1 MKANTKKLIEKQSL
15 KNFKD
20 TKIKYHKQESI
31 KKIMIAQKFYQKG
44 ELFVKEK

>member
-31 KKIMIAQKFYQKG
+31 KKIMIAQKILSKG
-44 ELFVKEK
+44 RVIC